1 MKNKLTV
8 ILAMLM
14 VLTLSVCMTACGDKE
29 DAGEDAADQQTAEE
43 QQDTESKPKVVA
55 TIEGIDDDLS
65 QYQPM
70 QIQSITLFE
79 DGSVA
84 IVPIEDLK
92 KNEIKDDSEA
102 LYPFEESG
110 KVNEVYVVPYGNDG
124 YRTVL
129 ALMEDGTISA
139 INGNALIED
148 HIIAVM
154 DGVAGRDNFTAVEE
168 REDDSGHYIIGITDD
183 DQEVDL
189 DFSLN
194 F

>member
-1 MKNKLTV
+1 MKHKLTI

-14 VLTLSVCMTACGDKE
+14 VLTLSVCMTACGDKN
-29 DAGEDAADQQTAEE
+29 DAGEENSDQQTAEE
-43 QQDTESKPKVVA
+43 QKDAGSMPDVVA
-55 TIEGIDDDLS
+55 TIDGIDDDLS
-65 QYQPM
+65 LYLPM

-102 LYPFEESG
+102 IYPFEESG
-110 KVNEVYVVPYGNDG
+110 KAKEVYVVPYGNGG
-124 YRTVL
+124 YRTVM

-168 REDDSGHYIIGITDD
+168 REDDSGHYIVGITDD
-183 DQEVDL
+183 GQEVDL